1 MFCGIIY
8 SSLSIRNAYC
18 FSQKNICNQSEN
30 VSEYISMLQKYKNN
44 SLSVRTIFPVPA
56 NMHFEGTLESFWTKP
71 HLEINIVY
79 AQSVGEIFPPYTLY
93 TRTRGRPFWGG
104 YVCSRGCLSNLRMLM
119 EDAIFNTKYHLLSL
133 QEFIWKD
140 ICQALHCLRNF
151 RDHFGKET
159 IFSHDG
165 EMFRRRNVFSHTMGR
180 CFEEEMYYVASSKS
194 YFLEWGYWLVGGSFH
209 NYDGDDF
216 KAYFV
221 CFSY

>member
-71 HLEINIVY
+71 HLEVNIVY
-79 AQSVGEIFPPYTLY
+79 AQSVVEIFPPYTLY

-151 RDHFGKET
+151 HDHFGKET

-165 EMFRRRNVFSHTMGR
+165 EMVRRRNVLR
-180 CFEEEMYYVASSKS
+180 CKF
-194 YFLEWGYWLVGGSFH
+194 
-209 NYDGDDF
+209 
-216 KAYFV
+216 
-221 CFSY
+221 

>member
-1 MFCGIIY
+1 MDGASTFFRSEMYALSNICSDRKQMFCGIIY

-79 AQSVGEIFPPYTLY
+79 ARSVGEIFPPYTLY

-140 ICQALHCLRNF
+140 ILSSLAMLGFVIYSFCRNAF
-151 RDHFGKET
+151 
-159 IFSHDG
+159 
-165 EMFRRRNVFSHTMGR
+165 VL
-180 CFEEEMYYVASSKS
+180 YSSKKKIS
-194 YFLEWGYWLVGGSFH
+194 
-209 NYDGDDF
+209 
-216 KAYFV
+216 AI
-221 CFSY
+221 